1 MREENKKSYL
11 QGIFGTI
18 YIQLSSSI
26 DELASNYIKL
36 LEEKSTLLKKINSF
50 IYTSNPT
57 SKITLESWEL
67 DLLQLQENPVPYNKE
82 KSISYPLYYSLQE
95 QTIIDTLKKAAYENE
110 KISEENFKTLYD
122 FIRNRGRVEKIIEES
137 GNGLKLDAITLEKIM
152 NLTNNRVVT
161 AGKSI
166 SLYEELCNKLGLTKK
181 EEKTLEYRIQV

>member
-36 LEEKSTLLKKINSF
+36 LEEKSNLLKKINSF
-50 IYTSNPT
+50 IYSSNPT

-67 DLLQLQENPVPYNKE
+67 DLLQLQENPVPYKKE

-110 KISEENFKTLYD
+110 PISEENFKTLYD